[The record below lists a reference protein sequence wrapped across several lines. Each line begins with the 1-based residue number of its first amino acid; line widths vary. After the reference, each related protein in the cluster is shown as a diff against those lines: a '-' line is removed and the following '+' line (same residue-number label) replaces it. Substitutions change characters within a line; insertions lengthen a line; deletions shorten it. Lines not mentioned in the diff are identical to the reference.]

1 MEHLSLDQQIL
12 RTMPISYSLLS
23 SRSPQR
29 DEVLCQR
36 LCLLG
41 DVHLA
46 KGGIEPPSV
55 EASRWYST
63 IHFL

>member
-1 MEHLSLDQQIL
+1 MERFSWTNKSL

-29 DEVLCQR
+29 DEVLCQW

-41 DVHLA
+41 DVRRA
-46 KGGIEPPSV
+46 RGGIEPPSV
-55 EASRWYST
+55 EASR
-63 IHFL
+63 